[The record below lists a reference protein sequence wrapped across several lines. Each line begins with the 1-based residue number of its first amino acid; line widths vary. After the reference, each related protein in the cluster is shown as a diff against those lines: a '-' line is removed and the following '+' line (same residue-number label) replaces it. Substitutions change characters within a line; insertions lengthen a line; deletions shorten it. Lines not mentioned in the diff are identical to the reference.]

1 MDQTY
6 PRSPVAGARRGFT
19 LIELLVVIAI
29 IGVLVGLLLPAVQ
42 QAREAARRTA
52 CTNKLKQLALAANN
66 FENTYREFP
75 SAGYNN
81 VLKGMHANS
90 IHYSFLVVLLP
101 FMEEQTLFDNMV
113 TSIQAGQAAWSGGL
127 NGVNNT
133 SIAALLCPSELHKD
147 RSSGGGHSYG
157 RTSYHGNRG
166 DLLLSE
172 DSSNQRGPIGGGG
185 KHFKVSEITDGMSK
199 TVLFAECAI
208 GVANEARMP
217 AGVAMGITHGW
228 NTAPATCFAAFDGAT
243 YTNPLNTVN
252 SVGVNWCRKEE
263 GFTLMYTHAPPN
275 SPRCTI
281 NHEWT
286 LYPPASSYH
295 PGGAIAAFCDG
306 STAFVN
312 DNIDAGDP
320 SVAATSLTGP
330 SIRGVWGALGTVNG
344 GEVASL

>member
-1 MDQTY
+1 MIQTC
-6 PRSPVAGARRGFT
+6 PPAAARRGFT

-66 FENTYREFP
+66 FENTYQEFP
-75 SAGYNN
+75 SASRNN
-81 VLKGMHANS
+81 VLKDRGTQW

-101 FMEEQTLFDNMV
+101 FCEEQILFDDML
-113 TSIQAGQAAWSGGL
+113 TSIEADQAPWAAGL

-133 SIAALLCPSELHKD
+133 SIDALLCPSELNKD
-147 RSSGGGHSYG
+147 RSTDNGHAYG

-172 DSSNQRGPIGGGG
+172 DNTDQRGPIGGGG
-185 KHFKVSEITDGMSK
+185 KHFKVREITDGMSK

-208 GVANEARMP
+208 GAANEARMP
-217 AGVAMGITHGW
+217 AGVAKGITHAW
-228 NTAPATCFAAFDGAT
+228 NTAPATCFAAFDGAA
-243 YTNPLNTVN
+243 YTNPLDTAN

-263 GFTLMYTHAPPN
+263 GFTLMYTHAAPN

-295 PGGAIAAFCDG
+295 PGGATAAFCDG
-306 STAFVN
+306 SVRFVN
-312 DNIDAGDP
+312 DDVDAGDP
-320 SVAATSLTGP
+320 SVAATSKTGP
-330 SIRGVWGALGTVNG
+330 SIRGVWGALGTASG

>member
-6 PRSPVAGARRGFT
+6 SRSPAAGDRRGFT

-42 QAREAARRTA
+42 QAREAARRAA
-52 CTNKLKQLALAANN
+52 CINKLKQLALAANN
-66 FENTYREFP
+66 FENVYKEFP
-75 SAGYNN
+75 SASKNN
-81 VLKGMHANS
+81 VFNGMGTFWE
-90 IHYSFLVVLLP
+90 HYSFLVAMLP
-101 FMEEQTLFDNMV
+101 FIEEQTLYDNMV
-113 TSIQAGQAAWSGGL
+113 TSIKANQAPW
-127 NGVNNT
+127 GVGSSNVNLT
-133 SIAALLCPSELHKD
+133 SIDALLCPSELHKD
-147 RSSGGGHSYG
+147 RSTDGGHSYG

-172 DSSNQRGPIGGGG
+172 DNGDQRGPIGGGG
-185 KHFKVSEITDGMSK
+185 KHFRISEITDGMSK

-208 GVANEARMP
+208 GAANEATMP

-228 NTAPATCFAAFDGAT
+228 NTAPATCFAAFSGTT
-243 YTNPLNTVN
+243 YTTPLNTAN

-263 GFTLMYTHAPPN
+263 GFTLMYTHAAPN

-295 PGGAIAAFCDG
+295 PGGAVAAFCDG
-306 STAFVN
+306 STAFV
-312 DNIDAGDP
+312 DDSIDSGDP
-320 SVAATSLTGP
+320 SVAATSKTGP